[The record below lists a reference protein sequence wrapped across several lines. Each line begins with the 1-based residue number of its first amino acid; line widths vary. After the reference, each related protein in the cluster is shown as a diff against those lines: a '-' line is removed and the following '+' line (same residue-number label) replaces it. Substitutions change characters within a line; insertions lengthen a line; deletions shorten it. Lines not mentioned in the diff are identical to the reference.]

1 MTALVSAFAR
11 AADRVY
17 ARLGETATYAQ
28 KPPGTVTK
36 AVTVMVER
44 NLTQYGTTI
53 SIQERTAV
61 LSVRSSE
68 LALAPRRGDTFTLA
82 TGGTVFAVESQ
93 LTSDTSIEH
102 KVTAV
107 QR

>member
-1 MTALVSAFAR
+1 MTALTSAFAR

-17 ARLGETATYAQ
+17 SRLGEAAVYAQ
-28 KPPGTVTK
+28 KPPGTITK
-36 AVTVMVER
+36 SVTVMVER

-61 LSVRSSE
+61 LSVRSSDI
-68 LALAPRRGDTFTLA
+68 ALAPRRGDTFTL
-82 TGGTVFAVESQ
+82 TGGTIFAVESQ

>member
-1 MTALVSAFAR
+1 MTTLTSAFAK

-17 ARLGETATYAQ
+17 SRLGETATYAQ
-28 KPPGTVTK
+28 KPPGAVTK
-36 AVTVMVER
+36 SVTVMVER

-61 LSVRSSE
+61 VSVRSSD

-82 TGGTVFAVESQ
+82 AGTVFAVESQ

>member
-17 ARLGETATYAQ
+17 ARLGEAAVYAQ

-36 AVTVMVER
+36 SVTVMVER

-61 LSVRSSE
+61 VSVRSSD

-82 TGGTVFAVESQ
+82 AGTIFSVESQ

-102 KVTAV
+102 KCTAV

>member
-1 MTALVSAFAR
+1 MTTLTSAFAR

-17 ARLGETATYAQ
+17 SRLGEAAVYAQ

-36 AVTVMVER
+36 SVTVMVER

-61 LSVRSSE
+61 VSVRSSD
-68 LALAPRRGDTFTLA
+68 LTLAPRRGDTFTLA
-82 TGGTVFAVESQ
+82 AGTIFAVESQ

>member
-1 MTALVSAFAR
+1 MTTLTSAFAK

-17 ARLGETATYAQ
+17 SRLGEAAVYAQ

-36 AVTVMVER
+36 SVTVMVER
-44 NLTQYGTTI
+44 NLTHYGATI
-53 SIQERTAV
+53 QIQERTAV
-61 LSVRSSE
+61 VSVRSSDI
-68 LALAPRRGDTFTLA
+68 ALAPRRGDTFTLA
-82 TGGTVFAVESQ
+82 TGTVFAVESQ